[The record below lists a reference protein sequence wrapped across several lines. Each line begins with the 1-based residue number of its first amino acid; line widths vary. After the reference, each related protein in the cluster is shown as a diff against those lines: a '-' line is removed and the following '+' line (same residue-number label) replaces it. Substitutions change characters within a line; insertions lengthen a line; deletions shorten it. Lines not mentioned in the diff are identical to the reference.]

1 MKEFRFS
8 LEKYSGSKSR
18 FYCPTCNKKE
28 FTRYIDNEIKD
39 YIEES
44 VGKCNRLERCGY
56 HKTPKDFFKES
67 GQKPA
72 LISGDKSRVITE
84 RPTFFCDEHLLL
96 ESLHSENHTSHLFDF
111 FLQYF
116 EINKVEKVFQKYLVG
131 VSNCWERSTIFWQID
146 QSKKIRCG
154 KIMQYNSRSGRRD
167 KFKFKWIRNS
177 DDTTEMRQVFFG
189 VHLIG
194 YFKNYKIGIVESEKT
209 ALLCDLFFD
218 EKIIWISSGGLQGIS
233 EKKFKDLIGKEVIL
247 FPDLS
252 AKDSK
257 NPAIELWTNQAKI
270 IGKKLRIDI
279 KINNYLE
286 FFANEVERENQYDL
300 ADFIIKTIDM
310 KC

>member
-1 MKEFRFS
+1 MSNFRFS
-8 LEKYSGSKSR
+8 LEKYKGPKSR
-18 FYCPTCNKKE
+18 YNCPSCGLKE
-28 FTRYIDNEIKD
+28 FVRYVDNFLNEYIDETL
-39 YIEES
+39 
-44 VGKCNRLERCGY
+44 GKCNRIEKCGY
-56 HKTPKDFFKES
+56 HQTPKAFFNDT
-67 GQKPA
+67 GIKPKV
-72 LISGDKSRVITE
+72 LSDLSITKNF
-84 RPTFFCDEHLLL
+84 RKPTFLCDEEILL
-96 ESLHSENHTSHLFDF
+96 ESLHSQTRTSHLFDF

-131 VSNCWERSTIFWQID
+131 ISNCWERSTIFWQID

-167 KFKFKWIRNS
+167 KFKFKWIRNT

-189 VHLIG
+189 VHLID

-218 EKIIWISSGGLQGIS
+218 EKIVWISSGGLQGIS

-300 ADFIIKTIDM
+300 ADFIIKTIHM